1 MGLVWPSVL
10 QKRGVTDSMGSSS
23 MFFVRTEYCYD
34 IGRLKQEWESIDHPE
49 SRYGQISVQCSEYD
63 LDNPYTDSCGKFTA
77 NGKDAIQ
84 DRYPDIKTESQFNLI
99 NDLYENTLFDQIL
112 SEHEGYRARLMN
124 INPKTAYSVH
134 TDPRPRYHLAL
145 DTNPNAFFVFPIH
158 QEIVHIPEDGYVYWI
173 NTTMAHTFV
182 NCGDKPRTHFVFSG
196 GE

>member
-1 MGLVWPSVL
+1 M
-10 QKRGVTDSMGSSS
+10 T
-23 MFFVRTEYCYD
+23 
-34 IGRLKQEWESIDHPE
+34 
-49 SRYGQISVQCSEYD
+49 
-63 LDNPYTDSCGKFTA
+63 
-77 NGKDAIQ
+77 
-84 DRYPDIKTESQFNLI
+84 
-99 NDLYENTLFDQIL
+99 
-112 SEHEGYRARLMN
+112 

-134 TDPRPRYHLAL
+134 TDPRPRYHLAV